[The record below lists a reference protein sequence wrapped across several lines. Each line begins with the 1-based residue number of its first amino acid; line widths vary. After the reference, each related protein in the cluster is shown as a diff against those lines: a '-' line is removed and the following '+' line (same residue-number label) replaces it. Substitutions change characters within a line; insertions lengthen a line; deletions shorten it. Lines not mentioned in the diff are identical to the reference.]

1 MITSLQNP
9 LVKQIRKLHHRKG
22 RRSQHRFLLE
32 GTHLI
37 ETAIEGQ
44 CSLETVCYTDDW
56 QQRYHNLWEILQSQ
70 AQRLELVSPEVLKS
84 LATTVNP
91 DGIIGTVS
99 RFNPITP
106 SIDGLKLGLVIDNLQ
121 DPGNLG
127 TIIRTSAATGVE
139 SLWLSANSVEI
150 DHPKVLRAS
159 AGAWFKIP
167 CQTSDN
173 LGEVIKTAQKEGIQV
188 IATLPDAETIYWELD
203 LTQPTLI
210 LLGNEGAGL
219 PQNLV
224 ELADQP
230 VTIPQCEG
238 VESLNVAIAASVIL
252 YEVTRQRALKT

>member
-32 GTHLI
+32 GTHLV
-37 ETAIEGQ
+37 ETAIQGE
-44 CSLETVCYTDDW
+44 CSLETVCYTENW
-56 QQRYHNLWEILQSQ
+56 QQRYGKLWEILQTK
-70 AQRLELVSPEVLKS
+70 AKRLELASPEVLKS

-91 DGIIGTVS
+91 DGIIATVS
-99 RFNPITP
+99 RFDPILP
-106 SIDGLKLGLVIDNLQ
+106 SLKQLKLGLIIDNLQ

-139 SLWLSANSVEI
+139 SLWLSGNSVEI

-167 CQTSDN
+167 YQTSDN
-173 LGEVIKTAQKEGIQV
+173 LEEIIQTAQNEGIQV
-188 IATLPDAETIYWELD
+188 IATLPNAKTIYWELD

-219 PQNLV
+219 SQDLV
-224 ELADQP
+224 KLADQP
-230 VTIPQCEG
+230 VTIPQCKG

-252 YEVTRQRALKT
+252 YEVTRQRTLF